1 MGIEIEQT
9 KIIRADPE
17 VVWDFL
23 VRTETWKS
31 WWPDCI
37 EALRDTDRQL
47 EEGSRLE
54 LVLQPR
60 ITKLTLRPIVDLF
73 TDGKTLSLTHRSA
86 LIQATAAWYLSE
98 RPDATLV
105 KGELVF
111 NGLLSFLITIAQQSS
126 AVRASFQRNL
136 SGLKKAAERM
146 V

>member
-1 MGIEIEQT
+1 MGIELELV

-31 WWPDCI
+31 WWPDCV
-37 EALRDTDRQL
+37 EAATEDDRRL
-47 EEGSRLE
+47 EEGSRIE

-60 ITKLTLRPIVDLF
+60 ITKVTLRPTVDLYSE
-73 TDGKTLSLTHRSA
+73 GKTLSLTHRSA
-86 LIQATAAWYLSE
+86 LIQTTAAWYLSE
-98 RPDATLV
+98 KPDATVV

-111 NGLLSFLITIAQQSS
+111 NGLLPFLVTIAQQSS
-126 AVRASFQRNL
+126 AVRACFQRNL
-136 SGLKKAAERM
+136 SGLKKAAERL